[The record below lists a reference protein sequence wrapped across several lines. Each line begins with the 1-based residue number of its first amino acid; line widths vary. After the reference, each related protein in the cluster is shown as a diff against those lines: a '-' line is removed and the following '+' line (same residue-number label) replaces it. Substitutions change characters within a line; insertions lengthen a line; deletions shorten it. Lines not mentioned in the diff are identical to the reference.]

1 MRKAPLGTFEGH
13 DGDLDP
19 RAVQPPQPL
28 GLSLVVL
35 AEVEAR
41 GEDPQTEVG
50 VPFQKIGHVPGTV
63 IAGAPRGEPSDAVA
77 PARVQVPVGDVA
89 QEEQFHVAPGL
100 RREQSTLLRFPDF
113 RCGALLPPPVIFVG
127 CLQFCP

>member
-1 MRKAPLGTFEGH
+1 MQPLPGFESSFPIFHKSIPAIKIIFEGH

-100 RREQSTLLRFPDF
+100 VSKVTEVQ
-113 RCGALLPPPVIFVG
+113 
-127 CLQFCP
+127 